1 MTSISLDT
9 PHGLAVASVL
19 LRLGARPAEA
29 APILK
34 LEGRVRSTRL
44 TIETASVSLAG
55 QPRRI
60 GDLVGMMDSIRDGKK
75 ADSRTFALLRAL
87 LAEAAGTTEHAELL
101 QAVADTPPVVAMEV
115 NGRTVFASVA
125 LPDSELERLI
135 QTPA

>member
-19 LRLGARPAEA
+19 LRLGARPAAA

-34 LEGRVRSTRL
+34 LEGRFRSTRL
-44 TIETASVSLAG
+44 TIETASVSVAG

-75 ADSRTFALLRAL
+75 ADSRTFSILRDM
-87 LAEAAGTTEHAELL
+87 LAEAAVTTEHAELL
-101 QAVADTPPVVAMEV
+101 QAVADTPPVVAMEI
-115 NGRTVFASVA
+115 NGRTVLASA
-125 LPDSELERLI
+125 AMPEAEFERLI
-135 QTPA
+135 RTPV